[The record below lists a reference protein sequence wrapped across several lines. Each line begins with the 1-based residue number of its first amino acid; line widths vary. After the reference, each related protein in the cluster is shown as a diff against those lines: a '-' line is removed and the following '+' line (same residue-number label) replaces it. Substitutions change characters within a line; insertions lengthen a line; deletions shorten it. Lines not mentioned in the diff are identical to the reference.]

1 MTPDLDTILERL
13 AAETMPFYRIP
24 GLAIAVV
31 RDGEIVLRRGF
42 GVRDV
47 ETGEPVTAATRFAAA
62 SLTKSLAA
70 AALGLWVDAGR
81 VRWDTR
87 VREVLPEFGLAD
99 PVATERCTLRD
110 LLLHRSGL
118 GRHDLVW
125 QAGDRDRA
133 AMLAALPHLSP
144 VREFRDGCA
153 YSNLGYLVAGLVTE
167 RLAGRPWEDEVAE
180 RLFGPTGMAGAGFAF
195 DRPADDAWPH
205 VVIDEAPV
213 RVGREPM
220 AAGPAGGL
228 VASVEDLARWAI
240 ALLEAD
246 RAGEPTLLPPAVVRE
261 MTTPQVFAE
270 PQRHA
275 EFGDA
280 LHYGLGLWRN
290 GYRGARQWLHTGSL
304 LGWSAILAMLPE
316 HRTGVVV
323 LSNRHASPVPA
334 MLAYAVHDAV
344 LGLEPIDWFGRIA
357 PLREPT
363 LAAARDE
370 AAARDA
376 EDAAAAPTARPLRA
390 YAGAY
395 RHAGYG
401 TMDVAVDGEELAW
414 SFARWSE
421 RLRPAGADAFR
432 LPGYADRTFPDH
444 RVLSF
449 AADDTGRIDRVEVAF
464 EPDLPAAVFVRV
476 DRR

>member
-1 MTPDLDTILERL
+1 MTDLEATIERL

-31 RDGEIVLRRGF
+31 RDGEAVLRRGF
-42 GVRDV
+42 GVRDLA
-47 ETGEPVTAATRFAAA
+47 TGEPVTPTTRFAAA
-62 SLTKSLAA
+62 SLTKSFAA

-99 PVATERCTLRD
+99 PVAAERCTLRD

-125 QAGDRDRA
+125 HASDRDPT
-133 AMLAALPHLSP
+133 AMLAALPHLPP
-144 VREFRDGCA
+144 VREFRDGCS
-153 YSNLGYLVAGLVTE
+153 YSNLGYLVAGLVVE
-167 RLAGRPWEDEVAE
+167 RLAGRPWMDEIAD
-180 RLFGPTGMAGAGFAF
+180 RLLGPLGMTGAGFAF

-205 VVIDEAPV
+205 VVVDEAPV
-213 RVGREPM
+213 RARREPM
-220 AAGPAGGL
+220 AARSAGGL
-228 VASVEDLARWAI
+228 VASVDDLARWAI
-240 ALLEAD
+240 ALLEAEQ
-246 RAGEPTLLPPAVVRE
+246 ASEAAVLPAAVVHE
-261 MTTPQVFAE
+261 MTRPHVYAE
-270 PQRHA
+270 KPWHP

-280 LHYGLGLWRN
+280 LHNGLGLWCT
-290 GYRGARQWLHTGSL
+290 GYRGARHWLHTGSL
-304 LGWSAILAMLPE
+304 VGWGAILAMLPD

-323 LSNRHASPVPA
+323 LSNREASPVPA
-334 MLAYAVHDAV
+334 ILAYTVHDAV
-344 LGLEPIDWFGRIA
+344 LGLKPIDWFGRIA

-376 EDAAAAPTARPLRA
+376 EDAAAAPTTRPLRD

-401 TMDVAVDGEELAW
+401 TMHVAVDGEALAW

-444 RVLSF
+444 RILSF
-449 AADDTGRIDRVEVAF
+449 AADDAGRIDRVEVAF
-464 EPDLPAAVFVRV
+464 EPALPAAIFVRV
-476 DRR
+476 DQS

>member
-1 MTPDLDTILERL
+1 MTPDLEATLERL

-31 RDGEIVLRRGF
+31 RDGEVVLRRGF
-42 GVRDV
+42 GVRDIA
-47 ETGEPVTAATRFAAA
+47 TGEPVTPTTRFAAC
-62 SLTKSLAA
+62 SLTKSFAA

-99 PVATERCTLRD
+99 PVAAERCTLRD

-118 GRHDLVW
+118 GRHDIVW
-125 QAGDRDRA
+125 SAGDRDPA
-133 AMLAALPHLSP
+133 AMLAALPHLAP

-153 YSNLGYLVAGLVTE
+153 YSNLGYLVAGLAVE
-167 RLAGRPWEDEVAE
+167 RLAGRPWVDEVAD
-180 RLFGPTGMAGAGFAF
+180 RLLGPSGMTGASFAL

-205 VVIDEAPV
+205 VVVDEAPV
-213 RVGREPM
+213 RAQREPI
-220 AAGPAGGL
+220 AASPAGGL
-228 VASVEDLARWAI
+228 IASVDDLARWAVL
-240 ALLEAD
+240 LLEAE
-246 RAGEPTLLPPAVVRE
+246 RAGDAAVLPAAIVQE
-261 MTTPQVFAE
+261 MTRPQVYAE
-270 PQRHA
+270 PPLHP

-280 LHYGLGLWRN
+280 LHNGLGLWRN
-290 GYRGARQWLHTGSL
+290 GYRGARQWEHTGSWV
-304 LGWSAILAMLPE
+304 GWSTILAMLPD

-323 LSNRHASPVPA
+323 LSNRNASPVPA

-357 PLREPT
+357 PLREKA

-376 EDAAAAPTARPLRA
+376 EDAAAAPTARHLRD

-401 TMDVAVDGEELAW
+401 TMQVAVDGDGLSW

-432 LPGYADRTFPDH
+432 LPGYADRPFPDH
-444 RVLSF
+444 RILSF
-449 AADDTGRIDRVEVAF
+449 AADDAGRIDRVEVAF

-476 DRR
+476 DRS